1 MTVSPSAIPL
11 GKVSQIPQ
19 QYDSSLLYP
28 VPRAVGR
35 AKFLDEAT
43 MPFSGCDR
51 WDCFEVSWLTPS
63 GIPQCAFAKIQYSA
77 HSPNIVESKSLK
89 LYLMGFN
96 QAHHDSPVA
105 LSKIM
110 VADLVEV
117 LGTPEVSCEIV
128 PFEQM
133 ARPTPYHTLGACID
147 TSGLETR
154 IDAPSP
160 ARLYCTTEPVQE
172 QLYSHVLRSLCPV
185 TRQPDW
191 ATVVVR
197 YRGPKLDRSSLFHY
211 LVTYRDH
218 QGFHE
223 ECCERIFT
231 DLLTAC
237 APTEL
242 AVGCYFARRGGIAI
256 SPIRYRSSPEFCQPL
271 FDIRLDRQ

>member
-1 MTVSPSAIPL
+1 MTVSSPTIPL

-19 QYDSSLLYP
+19 QYDPSLLYP
-28 VPRAVGR
+28 VPRSAGR
-35 AKFLDEAT
+35 AKFLGELAL
-43 MPFSGCDR
+43 PFSGCDR

-63 GIPQCAFAKIQYSA
+63 GVPQCAFAKIQYPA

-96 QAHHDSPVA
+96 QAQYDSPLA
-105 LSKIM
+105 LSKMIA
-110 VADLVEV
+110 ADLVPV
-117 LGTPEVSCEIV
+117 LGTSEIACEIV

-133 ARPTPYHTLGACID
+133 TPPMPYHTLGKCID
-147 TSGLETR
+147 TGIETG
-154 IDAPSP
+154 IDASSA
-160 ARLYCTTEPVQE
+160 ARLHCTSAHVQE
-172 QLYSHVLRSLCPV
+172 QLYSHALRSLCPV
-185 TRQPDW
+185 TSQPDW

-197 YRGPKLDRSSLFHY
+197 YRGPKLEPSSLFHY

-231 DLLTAC
+231 DILTAC